1 MCTAGFILANRGAY
15 CSSVGFGST
24 VTNLKIFHHWP
35 ENTEFKTYSDYQ
47 ILGFS
52 VAVMVST
59 GLWWEEMAPFMFGF
73 GFGTLFFVTQI
84 FGLQMWREIS
94 PWWRLLPG
102 ILWFIFAIV
111 TVTAIPE
118 VKNSFLSGLVT
129 IPAGQWG
136 CAFAAWLI
144 IYAFSW
150 LKFDKYV
157 SKKMIKIFK
166 LPSDCQNLTQKSL
179 ANYFSS

>member
-1 MCTAGFILANRGAY
+1 
-15 CSSVGFGST
+15 
-24 VTNLKIFHHWP
+24 
-35 ENTEFKTYSDYQ
+35 
-47 ILGFS
+47 
-52 VAVMVST
+52 MVST

-84 FGLQMWREIS
+84 FGLQMWRDIS

-102 ILWFIFAIV
+102 VVWFIFAIV

-157 SKKMIKIFK
+157 SKKN
-166 LPSDCQNLTQKSL
+166 DTNL
-179 ANYFSS
+179 